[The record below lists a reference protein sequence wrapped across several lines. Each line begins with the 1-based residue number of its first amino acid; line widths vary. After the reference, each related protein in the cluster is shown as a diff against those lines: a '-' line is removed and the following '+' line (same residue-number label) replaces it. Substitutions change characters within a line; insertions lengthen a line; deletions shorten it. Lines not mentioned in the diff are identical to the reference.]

1 MKIAINLASRPYQD
15 ERLFY
20 RNWGSALAFA
30 VLFTVLMVY
39 ISVRHYV
46 NTQREWAQARETQA
60 RLAELKK
67 EETEAREIL
76 AQPEN
81 RGTRDRSYFLNA
93 AIIRKS
99 FSWTRLM
106 EDMEKVMPSGLRVV
120 AITPGVDRNRF
131 VLKLQVQGEQ
141 RETAVALLRNME
153 KSPHFRSPRLSD
165 EHHNKNGEGFKNGE
179 GGVTSNIFTAYLP
192 AEPLEGGK

>member
-20 RNWGSALAFA
+20 RNWGSALGLAI
-30 VLFTVLMVY
+30 LFTALMVY

-46 NTQREWAQARETQA
+46 NTQREWAQVREIQAKLSELRQEEAQA
-60 RLAELKK
+60 RQ
-67 EETEAREIL
+67 IL

-81 RGTRDRSYFLNA
+81 RGTRDRSNFLNG

-106 EDMEKVMPSGLRVV
+106 EDMEKVMPAGLRVV
-120 AITPGVDRNRF
+120 AIAPSVDRNHF
-131 VLKLQVQGEQ
+131 VLKLQLQGEQ

-153 KSPHFRSPRLSD
+153 KSPHFRSPRLSE
-165 EHHNKNGEGFKNGE
+165 EHHTEFKNGE
-179 GGVTSNIFTAYLP
+179 GGVRSNIFTAYLP

>member
-20 RNWGSALAFA
+20 RNWGSALALA
-30 VLFTVLMVY
+30 LLFTALMVY

-46 NTQREWAQARETQA
+46 NTQSEWAQVREIQA
-60 RLAELKK
+60 KLADLKK
-67 EETEAREIL
+67 EEAEARQIL

-81 RGTRDRSYFLNA
+81 RGTRDRSNFLNT

-120 AITPGVDRNRF
+120 AIAPGVDRNHF
-131 VLKLQVQGEQ
+131 VLRLQVQGER

-153 KSPHFRSPRLSD
+153 KSSHFRSPELTTETHLAS
-165 EHHNKNGEGFKNGE
+165 KNGE
-179 GGVTSNIFTAYLP
+179 GGVSSNIVTGYLP
-192 AEPLEGGK
+192 SESLEGGK

>member
-1 MKIAINLASRPYQD
+1 MKVAINLASRPYED

-20 RNWGSALAFA
+20 RNWGSALALA
-30 VLFTVLMVY
+30 ILFTVLMVY

-46 NTQREWAQARETQA
+46 NTQREWAQVREIQAKLNELRQEEAQA
-60 RLAELKK
+60 RQ
-67 EETEAREIL
+67 IL

-81 RGTRDRSYFLNA
+81 RGTRDRSNFLNG

-106 EDMEKVMPSGLRVV
+106 EDMEKVMPSGLRVA
-120 AITPGVDRNRF
+120 AITPGVDRNHF
-131 VLKLQVQGEQ
+131 VLKLQVQGER
-141 RETAVALLRNME
+141 REAAVELLRNME
-153 KSPHFRSPRLSD
+153 KSSHFRSPQLSVETHD
-165 EHHNKNGEGFKNGE
+165 IKSGE
-179 GGVTSNIFTAYLP
+179 GGGVRSNIFTAYLP